1 MKPNRD
7 EKSLKQYQ
15 SRAPERGD
23 KIRYQTIATFCEG
36 TILDVGCGTG
46 DLSKY
51 LNPEMVMG
59 YVGLD
64 TDGIVDIH
72 GSIYHLPFKDRSFD
86 TVVISE
92 VLEHLEQPANALR
105 ELARVSKKRI
115 VITVPN
121 PWNLKQILSLVFHNH
136 NIREPNHISLF
147 GDNEIERLCERAGLS
162 VEKIE
167 RFFVSLPHISYYIPI
182 RSRFGEWNCYLCT
195 KKSQYLFQ

>member
-1 MKPNRD
+1 MKPNLD

-15 SRAPERGD
+15 SRAPEKGD

-46 DLSKY
+46 DLSRY
-51 LNPEMVMG
+51 LNPAVVME
-59 YVGLD
+59 YVGMD
-64 TDGIVDIH
+64 TDGIVDVH

-86 TVVISE
+86 TVIISE

-115 VITVPN
+115 IITVPN
-121 PWNLKQILSLVFHNH
+121 PWNLKQILSLVFRNH
-136 NIREPNHISLF
+136 NIMEPNHINLF

-167 RFFVSLPHISYYIPI
+167 RFFISLPHISYYIPI
-182 RSRFGEWNCYLCT
+182 RSRFGEWNCYLCM
-195 KKSQYLFQ
+195 KMS